1 MNEKINLTKV
11 DGSTIQVDLVCFL
24 EVVATGRRFIFYT
37 LNEVLGND
45 ANATVK
51 IYVSKV
57 KQNNPALDAPMT
69 GDEWQLFTKNVMKS
83 TIQGSPCPEV
93 KYVPMTELGNPI
105 SVGGK
110 AIAMPVF
117 HDYINK
123 QRGLYAESVAT
134 SVNDAPQEVAP
145 MTDVQQPE
153 APQSTNTAP
162 QAPDTMT
169 TQTTVEPS
177 SAPGLASD
185 NLQSNTSFEFASQ
198 SANIFDT
205 QSATPAEA
213 PVAVEPTPAATTSA
227 TLEPQDT
234 LSIQTPFSESENN
247 VENNG
252 AGAVLEPIDVASI
265 EAKYEEMIA
274 NINKLKEQELE
285 AAKRY
290 NATIELSAMHRE
302 QHANYVQNEQVKEAP
317 ATTVEP
323 AAVVPDAT
331 QVMPSESTPQPNP
344 MPGAVTSTTGA
355 INPMEPTPV
364 TPVVPEPVPTTS
376 ANLETNWF
384 DMPNNQ

>member
-11 DGSTIQVDLVCFL
+11 DGTVIQVDLVCFL
-24 EVVATGRRFIFYT
+24 EVVATGRRFVFYT
-37 LNEVLGND
+37 LNEVMGND

-57 KQNNPALDAPMT
+57 KQDNPTLDAPMT

-83 TIQGSPCPEV
+83 TIQGAPCPEV
-93 KYVPMTELGNPI
+93 KYVPMTELTNPV
-105 SVGGK
+105 SVGEK

-134 SVNDAPQEVAP
+134 LVSENPQAIDSMP
-145 MTDVQQPE
+145 DVQQSE
-153 APQSTNTAP
+153 VSQSATTTL
-162 QAPDTMT
+162 QAPDTLT
-169 TQTTVEPS
+169 AQTTVEPVS
-177 SAPGLASD
+177 TPGPVAD
-185 NLQSNTSFEFASQ
+185 NLQTNTSFEFAPQ

-205 QSATPAEA
+205 APAAPTEA
-213 PVAVEPTPAATTSA
+213 PLAVEPTPTATTSA

-234 LSIQTPFSESENN
+234 LSVDASASEPASSDD
-247 VENNG
+247 NNG
-252 AGAVLEPIDVASI
+252 TSAILEPIDIASI
-265 EAKYEEMIA
+265 EAKYAEMLET
-274 NINKLKEQELE
+274 INKLKEQELE

-290 NATIELSAMHRE
+290 NATIELSAMHKE

-323 AAVVPDAT
+323 AAVVPGAT
-331 QVMPSESTPQPNP
+331 QVMPSEPTPQPNP
-344 MPGAVTSTTGA
+344 MLGAVTPTTES

-384 DMPNNQ
+384 DMPSNQ